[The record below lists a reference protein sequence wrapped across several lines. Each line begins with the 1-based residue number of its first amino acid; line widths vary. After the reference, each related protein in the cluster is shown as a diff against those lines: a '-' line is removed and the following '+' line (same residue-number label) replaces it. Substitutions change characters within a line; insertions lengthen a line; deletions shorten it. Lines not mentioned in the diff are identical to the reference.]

1 LYTSPLA
8 KENVETLLNWDFDI
22 DDTKITVSADE
33 GTVKLLGT
41 VDSYWKKMLAEDDAY
56 KNTGVMGVRN
66 ELAIVMTDSWTDE
79 MIALDIEEALR
90 RNLNVEVNDIDV
102 KVGKGKVTL
111 SGEVPDWTA
120 RYAADTSALYTAG
133 VKSVHNMLSIA

>member
-1 LYTSPLA
+1 
-8 KENVETLLNWDFDI
+8 
-22 DDTKITVSADE
+22 
-33 GTVKLLGT
+33 VKLLGT

-56 KNTGVMGVRN
+56 KITGVMGVRN